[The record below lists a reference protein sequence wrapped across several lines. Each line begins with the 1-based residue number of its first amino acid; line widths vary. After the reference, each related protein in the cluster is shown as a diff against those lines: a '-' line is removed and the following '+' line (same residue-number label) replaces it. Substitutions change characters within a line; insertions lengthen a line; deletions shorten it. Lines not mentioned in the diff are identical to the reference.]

1 MGYVAPIVA
10 GAASVVEGIGAK
22 GAADAQSGLI
32 GEQGI
37 IQRQQIG
44 YDMGKAIGSQ
54 KVGIAASGLQATGF
68 SNQIAE
74 SAINRADALAQSKY
88 ATAIQQ
94 AQVEG
99 EGKSALMSGILS
111 GITTAAGG
119 IMGQMQHEQ
128 ALKAQ
133 MGMTQG
139 SKGMGG
145 KTARERAMMRKRSSA
160 AKKYFSKE
168 NQANYFSLERQKRLS
183 GGF

>member
-22 GAADAQSGLI
+22 GAADAQSDLI

-37 IQRQQIG
+37 IQRQQID

-54 KVGIAASGLQATGF
+54 KVGIAASGLQSTGF

-74 SAINRADALAQSKY
+74 SAINRADALAQSRY

-99 EGKSALMSGILS
+99 EGKSALMSGILG

-128 ALKAQ
+128 GLKAQ
-133 MGMTQG
+133 MGMTEGSKGMAKG

-145 KTARERAMMRKRSSA
+145 HS
-160 AKKYFSKE
+160 AKKRAAARKYFK
-168 NQANYFSLERQKRLS
+168 NFGAPKPP